1 MKYLRR
7 HALEGKIKFEVSQEE
22 LADAM
27 NISPYSNIDIDKSV
41 KKYFKSKGIRI
52 IDCDLRLVTS
62 GVDWIRI
69 YKQSRKNKWYSWC
82 SENVDKKE

>member
-22 LADAM
+22 LAYALDV
-27 NISPYSNIDIDKSV
+27 SPYGDIPIDEAT

-52 IDCDLRLVTS
+52 IDCDLRVATS
-62 GVDWIRI
+62 GVDFIKE
-69 YKQSRKNKWYSWC
+69 YKKKRKKKWHWWC
-82 SENVDKKE
+82 GENIDKR